1 VTCIIYIQYRVSI
14 YFQTSQKFK
23 ERLDAKLN
31 NTDTSQIV
39 GYPEAPL
46 AYDAVWALALALN
59 KTSSQ

>member
-1 VTCIIYIQYRVSI
+1 MYQLVYAMQGSRTKDLDKSPPR
-14 YFQTSQKFK
+14 TK
-23 ERLDAKLN
+23 EKLN